1 MDVSSPKKSNKK
13 RKATAKSAKTAAVK
27 KMDSAKPMTD
37 SDVTDAAGDNSA
49 NEESLMSLSGD
60 EQVDSMIESFVT
72 ASEGNDSDSDG
83 NDDVTPSRKR
93 KKNAKGISGAKQSA
107 KKAKR
112 QKSKTTK

>member
-72 ASEGNDSDSDG
+72 ASEGNDSDNDG
-83 NDDVTPSRKR
+83 DDVTPCRKR
-93 KKNAKGISGAKQSA
+93 KKNAKGISGTKQSA

-112 QKSKTTK
+112 QKSKTKK